1 MGAGYWRPDRE
12 DGGMTTCTYHGR
24 RCGAHFTSLRAF
36 DAHHSGHPEQRDYC
50 SWPDD
55 ASLVERM
62 GTCKLADPDVPMVN
76 VTLYE
81 HGTAQ
86 DYRERMNARLTASR
100 HSSEGVAAA

>member
-1 MGAGYWRPDRE
+1 
-12 DGGMTTCTYHGR
+12 
-24 RCGAHFTSLRAF
+24 
-36 DAHHSGHPEQRDYC
+36 
-50 SWPDD
+50 
-55 ASLVERM
+55 M